1 MSRQAIL
8 YSLIHLDAPLA
19 GLKAALASISWDA
32 EPIVTLARQDIATV
46 LQRFIRGE
54 IDAVAVE
61 EWANLV
67 EGREDI
73 QFEPGSEEVIADAI
87 HDLANP
93 ELRGRLATIA
103 PDVLSSLS

>member
-8 YSLIHLDAPLA
+8 SSLIHLDAPLA
-19 GLKAALASISWDA
+19 DLKLALASISWDA
-32 EPIVTLARQDIATV
+32 EPTITLARQDIATV
-46 LQRFIRGE
+46 LQRFVRGE
-54 IDAVAVE
+54 IDAAVVE

-67 EGREDI
+67 ECREDI
-73 QFEPGSEEVIADAI
+73 QSEAGHEETIAAAI

-103 PDVLSSLS
+103 PDVLSRLA

>member
-8 YSLIHLDAPLA
+8 FSLIHLDAPLVD
-19 GLKAALASISWDA
+19 LRAALASISWDT
-32 EPIVTLARQDIATV
+32 EPVVTLARQEIAAI
-46 LQRFIRGE
+46 LQRFFRGE
-54 IDAVAVE
+54 IDAAAVE

-67 EGREDI
+67 ESREDI
-73 QFEPGSEEVIADAI
+73 RFEAGHEEAINRAI

-103 PDVLSSLS
+103 PDVLCNLS